1 MIYLASPLTHI
12 NPAVRDLRIL
22 ETRHACAILAEHG
35 EDFISPVLHGEAYG
49 DLLRIDVD
57 HAWWMRRCL
66 PLLEVCTAVHVLPL
80 PGWSESRGV
89 QIEIEAGK
97 RFGLPIVNRADLAE
111 AARMRAGEPSWR
123 ERA

>member
-1 MIYLASPLTHI
+1 MIFLTSPLTH
-12 NPAVRDLRIL
+12 PDLAVYERRML
-22 ETRHACAILAEHG
+22 ETRHACAILAERD
-35 EDFISPVLHGEAYG
+35 EDFISPVLLGEAYG
-49 DLLRIDVD
+49 ELLRIDVD

-97 RFGLPIVNRADLAE
+97 RFGLPIVNRLELAE
-111 AARMRAGEPSWR
+111 AARVRAGEPTWR
-123 ERA
+123 ERV